1 MPAII
6 PDSHKSLV
14 DNPVYVV
21 LTTLMPDGQPQ
32 SSVVWWDSEGEYVQ
46 VNTIRGRQKE
56 RNMVRDGRVTIVAV
70 DPTNP
75 YHWLEVRGVV
85 EEMSE
90 EGGVDHINSLS
101 RKYNDGQT
109 FYGGYAPI
117 ERKAQ
122 ETRVKIK
129 IRVVKVIAYGH

>member
-75 YHWLEVRGVV
+75 YHWLEVRGVGWTKRP
-85 EEMSE
+85 MP
-90 EGGVDHINSLS
+90 H
-101 RKYNDGQT
+101 
-109 FYGGYAPI
+109 YG
-117 ERKAQ
+117 RSK
-122 ETRVKIK
+122 RD
-129 IRVVKVIAYGH
+129 